1 MNRRQSSFLIASAL
15 VLGGISS
22 CCCRKNDRVN
32 YVGPPP
38 GIGPCDRCA
47 TSGPLPPRYAPNT
60 GPIPVGP
67 PPVGV
72 AVPAPAAVAVPAP
85 NGVAVP
91 PPPGGPVPPPSGVA
105 APPPAAV
112 PFAPNVAA
120 PPGAPPSNPAI
131 QQNNYIAQGPPAA
144 PSPPGN
150 APRVQLQQ
158 PEAASVPETRSYTP
172 QTKEP
177 PPARDDHS
185 ASPAMPV
192 DIPQFA
198 AVKTNIA
205 SGLEPFADGIAWL
218 KSHGY
223 RTVLHVR
230 SPGED
235 DSAARKQFE
244 QAGLRFLSLDL
255 SAETLSREIV
265 DQFDRLVADATNLPL
280 FVYDKDGS
288 LAGALW
294 YLHFR
299 LVDRATEEKAREDA
313 ERLGFKQDRSD
324 AHLKMWL
331 AVQSLLKEL
340 KP

>member
-1 MNRRQSSFLIASAL
+1 MNRRGGFFLIASAL
-15 VLGGISS
+15 LLGGLSS
-22 CCCRKNDRVN
+22 CCGRSNERVR

-47 TSGPLPPRYAPNT
+47 TSGPLPPRYVPAT
-60 GPIPVGP
+60 GPVPAGP
-67 PPVGV
+67 SPAGV
-72 AVPAPAAVAVPAP
+72 AVPAPAGVPAPPP
-85 NGVAVP
+85 NGVAM
-91 PPPGGPVPPPSGVA
+91 PPSGVP
-105 APPPAAV
+105 APPSAGV
-112 PFAPNVAA
+112 PFAPSAA
-120 PPGAPPSNPAI
+120 SPAGEPAPNPAI
-131 QQNNYIAQGPPAA
+131 QQNNYIAPGASSA
-144 PSPPGN
+144 PSPPAA
-150 APRVQLQQ
+150 APRAYLQQ
-158 PEAASVPETRSYTP
+158 PEPAAPAPEARSNSP

-177 PPARDDHS
+177 PPARDDSS
-185 ASPAMPV
+185 ASPALPV

-205 SGLEPFADGIAWL
+205 SGQEPFAGGIAWL

-223 RTVLHVR
+223 RTVLHLR

-235 DSAARKQFE
+235 DSTARNQFE
-244 QAGLRFLSLDL
+244 KSGLRYLSLEV
-255 SAETLSREIV
+255 SPQTLSREIV
-265 DQFDRLVADATNLPL
+265 NQFNRLVADANNLPL

-299 LVDRATEEKAREDA
+299 LVDQATEEKAREDA

-331 AVQSLLKEL
+331 AVQNLLKEL

>member
-1 MNRRQSSFLIASAL
+1 MNRRRGFFLLVGAL
-15 VLGGISS
+15 VLGGLSS
-22 CCCRKNDRVN
+22 CCCRSNERVR

-38 GIGPCDRCA
+38 GIGSCDRCA
-47 TSGPLPPRYAPNT
+47 TNGPLPPRFGSTT
-60 GPIPVGP
+60 GPVPAGPVPAGVAVP
-67 PPVGV
+67 PPNAVAVPPPNGV
-72 AVPAPAAVAVPAP
+72 AVPAPS
-85 NGVAVP
+85 GVV
-91 PPPGGPVPPPSGVA
+91 VPPSGA
-105 APPPAAV
+105 A
-112 PFAPNVAA
+112 PFAPSAAA
-120 PPGAPPSNPAI
+120 PQGGLPSSPAI
-131 QQNNYIAQGPPAA
+131 QQNNYASPGASPSA
-144 PSPPGN
+144 PMPPGN
-150 APRVQLQQ
+150 GPRVHLQP
-158 PEAASVPETRSYTP
+158 PEPATPAPESRSAPP
-172 QTKEP
+172 QTPEP
-177 PPARDDHS
+177 PPARDERS
-185 ASPAMPV
+185 ASPTLPV

-205 SGLEPFADGIAWL
+205 SGQEPFAGGIAWL

-235 DSAARKQFE
+235 DSSARNQYE
-244 QAGLRFLSLDL
+244 QSGLRYLSLEV
-255 SAETLSREIV
+255 SPQTLSREIV
-265 DQFDRLVADATNLPL
+265 DEFTRLVADANNLPL

-299 LVDRATEEKAREDA
+299 LVDQATEEKAREDA

-331 AVQSLLKEL
+331 AVQNLLKEL

>member
-1 MNRRQSSFLIASAL
+1 MNRRQGSLLIASAL
-15 VLGGISS
+15 VLGGLSS
-22 CCCRKNDRVN
+22 CCGRSNERVR

-47 TSGPLPPRYAPNT
+47 TRGPLPPRYAPNT
-60 GPIPVGP
+60 GPVPAGP
-67 PPVGV
+67 PPAGVVG
-72 AVPAPAAVAVPAP
+72 PAPPGVMAPPP

-91 PPPGGPVPPPSGVA
+91 PPNGAAGPPPG
-105 APPPAAV
+105 AV
-112 PFAPNVAA
+112 PFAPSAA
-120 PPGAPPSNPAI
+120 SAPSGELPPSQAI
-131 QQNNYIAQGPPAA
+131 QQNNYISPGTSRAPAPPAA
-144 PSPPGN
+144 P
-150 APRVQLQQ
+150 PRVFLQQ
-158 PEAASVPETRSYTP
+158 PEPVAPAPESRSYTP
-172 QTKEP
+172 QTPEP
-177 PPARDDHS
+177 PPARDDSS
-185 ASPAMPV
+185 ASPALPV
-192 DIPQFA
+192 DIPEFA

-205 SGLEPFADGIAWL
+205 SGQEPFAGGIAWL

-235 DSAARKQFE
+235 DSTIRSQFE
-244 QAGLRFLSLDL
+244 KSGLRYLSPEV
-255 SAETLSREIV
+255 SPQTLSREIV
-265 DQFDRLVADATNLPL
+265 DQFNRLVADANNLPL

-299 LVDRATEEKAREDA
+299 LVDQATEEKAREDV
-313 ERLGFKQDRSD
+313 ERLGFKQDRSE

-331 AVQSLLKEL
+331 AVQNLLKEL

>member
-1 MNRRQSSFLIASAL
+1 MNRRRGFFLIASAL
-15 VLGGISS
+15 VLSGLSS
-22 CCCRKNDRVN
+22 CCGRNNERVR

-47 TSGPLPPRYAPNT
+47 TSGPLPPRYAPAT
-60 GPIPVGP
+60 GPIPAGP

-72 AVPAPAAVAVPAP
+72 AVPAPAGVVAPPP

-91 PPPGGPVPPPSGVA
+91 PSGVA
-105 APPPAAV
+105 MPPSAAV
-112 PFAPNVAA
+112 PFAPSAAA
-120 PPGAPPSNPAI
+120 PSGSPPPNPAI
-131 QQNNYIAQGPPAA
+131 QQNNYIPPEGSPP
-144 PSPPGN
+144 PSPPS
-150 APRVQLQQ
+150 ASPRVYLQQ
-158 PEAASVPETRSYTP
+158 PEPAAPAPEARSYSP

-177 PPARDDHS
+177 PPSRDDSS
-185 ASPAMPV
+185 ASPALPV

-205 SGLEPFADGIAWL
+205 SGQEPFAGGIAWL

-235 DSAARKQFE
+235 DSAARSQFE
-244 QAGLRFLSLDL
+244 KSGLRYLSLEV
-255 SAETLSREIV
+255 SPQTLSPEIV
-265 DQFDRLVADATNLPL
+265 DQFNRLVADANNLPL

-299 LVDRATEEKAREDA
+299 LVDQAREEKAREEA

-331 AVQSLLKEL
+331 AVQNLLNEL
-340 KP
+340 KKPFSREP